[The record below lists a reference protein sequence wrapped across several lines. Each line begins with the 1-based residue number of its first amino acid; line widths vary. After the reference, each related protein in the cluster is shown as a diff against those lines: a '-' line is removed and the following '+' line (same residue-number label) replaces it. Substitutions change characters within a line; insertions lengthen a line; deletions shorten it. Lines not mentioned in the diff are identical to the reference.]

1 MKKNVYMFQ
10 ADYLHGNNA
19 FLPYAV
25 GTLIASAEADERL
38 ADAYCFHSPIFIRER
53 TNDALA
59 KLETPYLVGFSNY
72 IWNFEYNKALAKKI
86 KDRFPDCIIVFGGH
100 HISRDNALLSQE
112 NEIDILMFGE
122 GEEVFPLLLTALL
135 EGKSVDCVPNL
146 AFRKEGKITVTSR
159 RVFSRTDYPSPYL
172 SGVFDS
178 IIAEHPEL
186 EFLAVTETVRGCPYS
201 CAYCD
206 DGCAACKMRAFPKE
220 RSFAELRWFAEHH
233 IGGLGLADSN
243 FGMFE
248 QDVGFVD
255 EMVRLHNECGA
266 FYALQ
271 VSYAKNSNDR
281 VFEITKKLNDCG
293 MSKGATLSFQSL
305 SPVALNNIHRANI
318 SVDTFTAL
326 LNRYNEAG
334 IATYT
339 ELILGLPG
347 ETYQSFVDG
356 IDILLDA
363 GQHNA
368 IYIHNCE
375 WLPQSTMGD
384 PDYVR
389 KHGIRAAKIPINQ
402 PHRTLSA
409 EEITEFSHIVVRTDS
424 MSESDWVNMN
434 LYSVVIQAFHHEG
447 ILLCFALYL
456 HFVCGV
462 KYSDFYQAL
471 LRFLLTQPQSVGGAV
486 LLNLKDRFIA
496 VTKEQAELVCEDRR
510 FGDVG
515 WPAEEYAVLNVVYE
529 YSRFY
534 DELIPF
540 LRSYF
545 DDGELFDGLFQYQK
559 KVLKKPFD
567 SVRELDCAYD
577 FHSFFFDILCGKGS
591 TEIKKNDCHYT
602 IDRMISVSSWQE
614 YARKVIWYGRKNS
627 RSIYLDEIE
636 VR

>member
-1 MKKNVYMFQ
+1 MKKNIYMFQ

-25 GTLIASAEADERL
+25 GTLIASAEADGRL
-38 ADAYCFHSPIFIRER
+38 ADAYCFHSPFFIREK
-53 TNDALA
+53 TDVALA

-72 IWNFEYNKALAKKI
+72 IWNYEYNKALAKKI

-100 HISRDNALLSQE
+100 HIPRDGTLLLQE
-112 NEIDILMFGE
+112 AVIDILMYGE
-122 GEEVFPLLLTALL
+122 GEEIFPQLLTALMDGADL
-135 EGKSVDCVPNL
+135 NDVPNI
-146 AFRKEGKITVTSR
+146 AFVKNEKITITR
-159 RVFSRTDYPSPYL
+159 KQKFTRTDYPSPYL
-172 SGVFDS
+172 SGVFDG
-178 IIAEHPEL
+178 IIADHPEL

-233 IGGLGLADSN
+233 VGGLGLADSN

-248 QDVGFVD
+248 QDVRFVD
-255 EMVRLHNECGA
+255 EMVRLHNEIGA
-266 FYALQ
+266 FYGLQ

-305 SPVALNNIHRANI
+305 SPEVLKNIHRENI
-318 SVDTFTAL
+318 SVETFTSL

-347 ETYQSFVDG
+347 ETCQSFIDG
-356 IDILLDA
+356 IDILLNA

-375 WLPQSTMGD
+375 WLPQSTMGE

-389 KHGIRAAKIPINQ
+389 KHGIRAARIPINQ
-402 PHRTLSA
+402 PHRTLSE
-409 EEITEFSHIVVRTDS
+409 EEIAEFSHIVVRTNT
-424 MSESDWVNMN
+424 MSETDWADMN

-456 HFVCGV
+456 HCVRGV
-462 KYSDFYQAL
+462 KYSEFYQQL
-471 LRFLLTQPQSVGGAV
+471 ISFLLARPRSVGGKI
-486 LLNLKDRFIA
+486 LTYLKNRFLA
-496 VTKEQAELVCEDRR
+496 VTEEQAELVCEDRR

-515 WPAEEYAVLNVVYE
+515 WPAEEYAVLNIIYE
-529 YSRFY
+529 YETFY
-534 DELIPF
+534 NEIKPF
-540 LRSYF
+540 LRSFF
-545 DDGELFDGLFQYQK
+545 DDGELFENLFHFQQ

-567 SVRELDCAYD
+567 SEPEFDCAYD
-577 FHSFFFDILCGKGS
+577 FRSFFADVLCGKE
-591 TEIKKNDCHYT
+591 TAAVFQKICHYR
-602 IDRMISVSSWQE
+602 IDPVVAVGSWQE
-614 YARKVIWYGRKNS
+614 YARKVIWYGRKNT
-627 RSIYLDEIE
+627 RNIYLDEIHAC
-636 VR
+636 